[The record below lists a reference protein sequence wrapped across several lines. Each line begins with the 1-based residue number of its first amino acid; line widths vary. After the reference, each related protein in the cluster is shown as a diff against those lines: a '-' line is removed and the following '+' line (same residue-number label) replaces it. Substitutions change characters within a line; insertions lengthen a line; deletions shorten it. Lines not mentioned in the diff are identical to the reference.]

1 MKSPIS
7 TQPCPC
13 GQLRPGG
20 KALSFSQCCGRYLE
34 RANDTPAPDA
44 ETLMR
49 SRYTAHVLCDAPYV
63 LATWY
68 VATRPDVNVEFEPGT
83 KWLGLEVRDHRVI
96 DPTHAEVEFVARYR
110 VAGRGVRLH
119 ERSRF
124 VREEGRWYY
133 VDGDIK

>member
-1 MKSPIS
+1 MASDAA
-7 TQPCPC
+7 CPC
-13 GQLRPGG
+13 GRLGPGG
-20 KALSFSQCCGRYLE
+20 KPLSFARCCGRYIGHDE
-34 RANDTPAPDA
+34 TPAPDA
-44 ETLMR
+44 ESLMR

-68 VATRPDVNVEFEPGT
+68 VATRPDANVELEPGT
-83 KWLGLEVRDHRVI
+83 RWLGLEVRGHRPV
-96 DPTHAEVEFVARYR
+96 DPDHAEVEFVARYR

-133 VDGDIK
+133 VDGDLLP